1 MRTLLSV
8 RRFSVSDNLLYGI
21 AKKDGYLLVTFFS
34 PAGLSRGLIR
44 RRQRESQRLALP
56 STPLATTLAHAY
68 SEARKLSADVV
79 ATEHLLLALVKN
91 DLRVAALLGEYGLTH
106 ESVLKLIQTR
116 GVAEDYVNLTGFHL
130 RFYKAT
136 MPSSRHRSHL
146 WIFILLGGAFMAAL
160 YGVLWHHLLYGSHF
174 ELGNAGV
181 AGSGSRELRPVES
194 PVVTWFPALVAAT
207 TRLFIDAIVVCLGA
221 FLMPDLCRAC

>member
-1 MRTLLSV
+1 MSEQVTIFGTIVNLPPVFCARWRVWKRITEAGVRTLLSV

-116 GVAEDYVNLTGFHL
+116 GVAGYYINLTGFHL

-160 YGVLWHHLLYGSHF
+160 YWEFHGITFYTAHIS
-174 ELGNAGV
+174 N
-181 AGSGSRELRPVES
+181 
-194 PVVTWFPALVAAT
+194 
-207 TRLFIDAIVVCLGA
+207 
-221 FLMPDLCRAC
+221 